1 MSDISGGPPIPK
13 PLPPAA
19 LSTDR
24 ASKVS
29 RDPNQTPRQATDDS
43 GENRSKSEQRE
54 TLQARDPAVSISASA
69 AQLRVGEE
77 LRQQVREVDA
87 EGRPI
92 IVTETATFALRPD
105 AGLKAGDDVQLQV
118 TETGKT
124 VTADL
129 LSQNGRTIDPPIRLA
144 LIVIAIHTSTL
155 QNPDQQS
162 LQPEKLEVA
171 YRPIIL
177 PRATAVVTATNQT
190 DASKVEALAKV
201 LSRQATSFVTPPSKP
216 AESAAP
222 DPATSKPDPL
232 IKSNSSDMATLL
244 AAQQTS
250 STAAQANN
258 PPPDGQKPQPQP
270 QPSPNQQ
277 ASRQTTAASFVS
289 ESGVNP
295 LVVPGNSTRIIQPS
309 VLTDVAAAP
318 PTPSATTRVTS
329 DVSSLS
335 ASGVPKTQGQGPVI
349 NAVSLTGVA
358 TQIQLLD
365 LAISQV
371 APAEVAEV
379 ISVQPLPA
387 SVARNLSVSV
397 QTLGAQAL
405 ATLETNKGSF
415 IVPQTAA
422 NTLVGEVVRISQP
435 SQTANPQL
443 DTATAVQTFAAR
455 LTSPGTQGGRQ
466 VQAQFIPQ
474 GQQTATASYSGQSH
488 ILTTVDAVHTT
499 RAFLTGDGPKTDFR
513 IDTPFGSLTVTMANS
528 TRPAIGDTV
537 AILPSNAG
545 VPTDAAGVAATLAA
559 NASAAA
565 SAASASTATSSS
577 WPSFE
582 QAYALVQSGAPAA
595 ASALHARSAA
605 GGPKL
610 LNSMM
615 FLMAAMK
622 GGSPSSWLG
631 KSASQALEAKGGNLL
646 KLLQNDLGRLFNA
659 ATETGSEWR
668 SLMIPF
674 DTKGPDMPM
683 LAALFNQ
690 PLGVDPD
697 AAHGEDGV
705 DDEEEKDQ
713 RFIVEVQF
721 SVLGAIQLDGTVRK
735 NSFDLTL
742 WSTEPLPVAL
752 TNDTREIFANA
763 LAANGFSGS
772 MRFKQGDTFPVD
784 VAAVLKKQLAA

>member
-54 TLQARDPAVSISASA
+54 ALQARDPAVSISASA

-77 LRQQVREVDA
+77 LRQQVREIDA

-155 QNPDQQS
+155 QNPDQQN

-177 PRATAVVTATNQT
+177 PRATAVVTTTNQT

-201 LSRQATSFVTPPSKP
+201 MSRQATSFVTPPSKP
-216 AESAAP
+216 AESAAS
-222 DPATSKPDPL
+222 DPAISKPDPL
-232 IKSNSSDMATLL
+232 IKSNSSDMTTLL

-250 STAAQANN
+250 STIAPVGN
-258 PPPDGQKPQPQP
+258 PPSDGQKPQPQP
-270 QPSPNQQ
+270 LPGPNQQ
-277 ASRQTTAASFVS
+277 ASRQTTAASFAS
-289 ESGVNP
+289 EAGVNP
-295 LVVPGNSTRIIQPS
+295 LAVPGNSNRIIQPS

-335 ASGVPKTQGQGPVI
+335 ASSAPKTQGQGPVI

-379 ISVQPLPA
+379 ISVQSLPA

-435 SQTANPQL
+435 SQTAIPQL
-443 DTATAVQTFAAR
+443 DTAAAVQTFAAR

-488 ILTTVDAVHTT
+488 ILTTVDAVHIT

-565 SAASASTATSSS
+565 SAATTSGS

-646 KLLQNDLGRLFNA
+646 KLLQNDLGRIFNA

-697 AAHGEDGV
+697 ASHGEEGV